1 MRAMVARL
9 RQEERGQN
17 MVEMALLL
25 PILLVLVFGV
35 IEFARAYNYSDQT
48 SQVAN
53 ETARWIIVNQLPAYT
68 TPNGVNGC
76 VQVAGCPQVANNVP
90 TVQKYRDFAYARLVT
105 QGLRT
110 TTPNPANI
118 HICTTG
124 SGGVNPPTDA
134 AMVLLKTSF
143 TPVAGTLIGFANF
156 TIKGSATMKDELP
169 STDQTN
175 FEAAAS
181 CS

>member
-1 MRAMVARL
+1 
-9 RQEERGQN
+9 

-25 PILLVLVFGV
+25 PVLLLLIFGV

-48 SQVAN
+48 SQIAN
-53 ETARWIIVNQLPAYT
+53 ETARWAIVNQLPAYT
-68 TPNGVNGC
+68 APNGTPV
-76 VQVAGCPQVANNVP
+76 VANNAP
-90 TVQKYRDFAYARLVT
+90 TVQQYRDYAFARLVT

-118 HICTTG
+118 HICSTSGTG
-124 SGGVNPPTDA
+124 ALQPPTDA
-134 AMVLLKTSF
+134 VMVLLKTSF

-156 TIKGSATMKDELP
+156 TIKGSAAMKDEL
-169 STDQTN
+169 SSATGG
-175 FEAAAS
+175 FEAPAS